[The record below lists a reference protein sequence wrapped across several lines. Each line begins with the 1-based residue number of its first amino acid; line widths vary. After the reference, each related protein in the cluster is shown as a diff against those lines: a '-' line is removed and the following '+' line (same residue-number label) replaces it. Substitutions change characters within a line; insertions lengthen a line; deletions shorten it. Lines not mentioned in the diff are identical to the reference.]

1 MTTIRLTVR
10 TTRRSQLLEITR
22 QVTDAITQSETADG
36 LYVVYVPH
44 TTAAVCINENADPD
58 VRSDVEAFLARLIPE
73 HANFAHA
80 EGNSDAHIKSI
91 LTGPSVT
98 LLVENGH
105 PLLGRWQGVYLAEF
119 DGPRTREVWVKV
131 VTESRPARPAPATG

>member
-1 MTTIRLTVR
+1 MTTTRLTVR
-10 TTRRSQLLEITR
+10 TRRRSQLLEITR
-22 QVTDAITQSETADG
+22 QVADAIAAESETADG
-36 LYVVYVPH
+36 LCVVYVPH

-58 VRSDVEAFLARLIPE
+58 LRSDVEAFLARLIPE
-73 HANFAHA
+73 HGAGFAHA

-131 VTESRPARPAPATG
+131 VTG